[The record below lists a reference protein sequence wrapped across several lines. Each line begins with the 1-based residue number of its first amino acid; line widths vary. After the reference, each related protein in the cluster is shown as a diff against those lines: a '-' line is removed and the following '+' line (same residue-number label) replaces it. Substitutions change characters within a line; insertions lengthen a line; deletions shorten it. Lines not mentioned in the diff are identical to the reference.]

1 MYQPTV
7 FIVDDDKT
15 IRDSILQL
23 FESANINSREF
34 SSAENFLEFYSI
46 HMVGCLLLDVRL
58 SGMSGL
64 QLQEHLA
71 QQKHHLPIIF
81 MTGYGDVPMAVRA
94 MQGGAVHFLEKPFD
108 SQTMLDRVNQS
119 LETDKNNK
127 QKRIT
132 LLTVEAR
139 VANLTQREREVMEF
153 VIDNHSNKMIAE
165 KLGISIKTIE
175 FHRSHMM
182 EKMHAKTLLD
192 LANMVKSTHQ

>member
-7 FIVDDDKT
+7 FVVDDDPT
-15 IRDSILQL
+15 VCDSLSQL
-23 FESANINSREF
+23 LESASVNARSF
-34 SSAENFLEFYSI
+34 KSAEAFLEFYSI
-46 HMVGCLLLDVRL
+46 HMIGCLLLDVRL

-64 QLQEHLA
+64 QLQEQLT

-94 MQGGAVHFLEKPFD
+94 MQGGAIHFLEKPFD
-108 SQTMLDRVNQS
+108 GQVMLDRVNS
-119 LETDKNNK
+119 ALEADHSNK
-127 QKRIT
+127 QQRIN

-139 VANLTQREREVMEF
+139 IANLTQREREVMEL

-182 EKMHAKTLLD
+182 EKMHAKTLLN
-192 LANMVKSTHQ
+192 LANMVKTTY

>member
-7 FIVDDDKT
+7 FVVDDDNT

-23 FESANINSREF
+23 FESANVNSRGF
-34 SSAENFLEFYSI
+34 TTAEDFLAFYSV

-64 QLQEHLA
+64 QLQEQLT

-108 SQTMLDRVNQS
+108 SQTMLDRVNKA
-119 LETDKNNK
+119 LETDQENK
-127 QKRIT
+127 QKRIN

-139 VANLTQREREVMEF
+139 IANLTQREREVMEL

-182 EKMHAKTLLD
+182 KKMHAKTLLD
-192 LANMVKSTHQ
+192 LANMVKTTR

>member
-7 FIVDDDKT
+7 FIVDDDQAVC
-15 IRDSILQL
+15 DSLLQL
-23 FESANINSREF
+23 LE
-34 SSAENFLEFYSI
+34 SSAINAKSFDSAEAFLDYYSI
-46 HMVGCLLLDVRL
+46 HMVGCLLSDVRL
-58 SGMSGL
+58 TGMSGL
-64 QLQEHLA
+64 QLQEQLV

-108 SQTMLDRVNQS
+108 GQVILDRISEALVADQI
-119 LETDKNNK
+119 NK
-127 QKRIT
+127 QKRIN

-139 VANLTQREREVMEF
+139 IANLTQREREVMEL

-192 LANMVKSTHQ
+192 LANMVKAAS

>member
-7 FIVDDDKT
+7 FIVDDDQT

-23 FESANINSREF
+23 FESANINARGF
-34 SSAENFLEFYSI
+34 ASAEEFLAFYSI

-64 QLQEHLA
+64 QLQEQLA

-119 LETDKNNK
+119 LETDQENK
-127 QKRIT
+127 HKRIN

-139 VANLTQREREVMEF
+139 IANLTQREREVMEF

-182 EKMHAKTLLD
+182 EKMHAKSLLD
-192 LANMVKSTHQ
+192 LANMVKSTN